1 MTSGREDQPPER
13 DSTDRSLAD
22 EREKTDDELL
32 KRGAA
37 LEESS
42 DEVVASA
49 RDRAARIL
57 GNARKSAD
65 EKLGMTTS
73 SRAQQATLKE
83 ERASEDRALRD
94 ERATADQKLAN
105 ERDTRG
111 RALAALLAL
120 ERDETD
126 DHLLHER
133 KRADAAINS
142 RDEFL
147 AMVTHDLRNLLSGL
161 VMSASSLMQV
171 PCDDVTVK
179 AAIRREGQRI
189 HRHAAGMNRLVG
201 DLLDVVSIEAG
212 RLAVIPETEDAR
224 ELLREIV
231 DAFQTNASAKKI
243 SLRTEVKSGTLLARY
258 DRERILQVLANLVGN
273 AVKFTPEGGRIDL
286 FAEADA
292 DQIRFGVRDTGP
304 GIPSDR
310 LLTVFDRYW
319 QHAKDRHGGLGLG
332 LYIARCIVDAHGGK
346 IWAESLPGEGSTFYF
361 TLPAASSPAAPA
373 TARS

>member
-1 MTSGREDQPPER
+1 MTPGREDQPPER

-49 RDRAARIL
+49 RERAARIL
-57 GNARKSAD
+57 DNARKAAD
-65 EKLGMTTS
+65 EKLDMTSS
-73 SRAQQATLKE
+73 SRAQQVALKE
-83 ERASEDRALRD
+83 QRASEDRALRE
-94 ERATADQKLAN
+94 ERVTADQMLAD

-126 DHLLHER
+126 DHLLLER
-133 KRADAAINS
+133 ARADAAVHS

-147 AMVTHDLRNLLSGL
+147 AMVTHDLHNLLGGL
-161 VMSASSLMQV
+161 VMSASSLMKV
-171 PCDDVTVK
+171 ACDDVAVK
-179 AAIRREGQRI
+179 AAIMREGNRI
-189 HRHAAGMNRLVG
+189 HRHAARMNRLVG

-212 RLAVIPETEDAR
+212 RLAIIPQSEDAMA
-224 ELLREIV
+224 LLREIV
-231 DAFQTNASAKKI
+231 DAFHPNASAKKI
-243 SLRTEVKSGTLLARY
+243 ALRTEVESNILFGWY

-273 AVKFTPEGGRIDL
+273 AVKFTPEGGQIDL
-286 FAEADA
+286 FVEAHH

-304 GIPSDR
+304 GIASDR

-319 QHAKDRHGGLGLG
+319 QHAKDLHGGLGLG

-346 IWAESLPGEGSTFYF
+346 IWVESLPGQGSTFYF
-361 TLPAASSPAAPA
+361 TLPAAASPVGAA
-373 TARS
+373 TD